1 MGTDLDQTHT
11 AGAFLRGLTVILVL
25 SLQCLY
31 RGAEAYKVGMKYAQ
45 CNTLRVEHGTA
56 ASQPLQ
62 SSPYRITTDT
72 TCGYQAG
79 QLYNLTITGPA
90 LSGFVCRGQKTRTI
104 LLTDAVGSF
113 PTRFSLPFTAGSPC
127 YPSSSG
133 LMNLYQT
140 SKTHK
145 YASPLRLVW
154 QAPAADEGGIE
165 ITCSLV
171 TNFNVFYTTQRSVV
185 IPFNPSVNP
194 KGCIPAPLP
203 ATVPDTRVTSKPL
216 LVQGPLQRTGVT
228 IKPLVQGPLQDTGVT
243 TKPSVEGTL
252 QNQSDSTNSTSA
264 AMFVHPTSTHVPLL
278 FAVVPLLVCTALW

>member
-1 MGTDLDQTHT
+1 MNRRAPPVLSF
-11 AGAFLRGLTVILVL
+11 AVFFVL

-45 CNTLRVEHGTA
+45 CDTLRVEHGTA

-90 LSGFVCRGQKTRTI
+90 LSGFVCRGQKTGTI

-113 PTRFSLPFTAGSPC
+113 PTKFSLPFTAGSPC
-127 YPSSSG
+127 FPSSSG

-140 SKTHK
+140 SQTHQ
-145 YASPLRLVW
+145 YASPLRLIW
-154 QAPAADEGGIE
+154 QAPPQNEGDIE

-171 TNFNVFYTTQRSVV
+171 TNFSVFYTTQRGDA
-185 IPFNPSVNP
+185 IPFNPSANSRS
-194 KGCIPAPLP
+194 C
-203 ATVPDTRVTSKPL
+203 VTSAAPMAPNTMTSGSVSDPPSAPMASSGSVSDPSAPPIAMTTMKNGNASDPSTAVCVRAAYPHVAMPL
-216 LVQGPLQRTGVT
+216 LV
-228 IKPLVQGPLQDTGVT
+228 
-243 TKPSVEGTL
+243 TL
-252 QNQSDSTNSTSA
+252 LLA
-264 AMFVHPTSTHVPLL
+264 ALG
-278 FAVVPLLVCTALW
+278 AW